1 MQAAQ
6 RNPHH
11 SPHLLLR
18 RLPLQPRI
26 RQLQIPPLLVHFQC
40 NHGIISHL
48 ATAGAPDRPP
58 FSHHRPIPP
67 PSNDLQKHQ
76 SIAVHIRL
84 IGDG

>member
-1 MQAAQ
+1 MEVAQ

-11 SPHLLLR
+11 SPQFLLR
-18 RLPLQPRI
+18 RLPLQLPI
-26 RQLQIPPLLVHFQC
+26 RQLQIPPLLVQFQC

-48 ATAGAPDRPP
+48 AIAGALDRPP

-76 SIAVHIRL
+76 SKVVHIRL
-84 IGDG
+84 IKYG